1 MNKIYRSNANVRTV
15 DAESR
20 TISGYAVVFNSWSR
34 DLGGFV
40 ELIKP
45 GAITEDLLNRSN
57 IIMNTNH
64 NDEQML
70 ARWVEGRGTL
80 RLELREDGLY
90 FEFEAPETERGNELL
105 WNIRNGNLY
114 ECSFCFSLPMTETCE
129 RWYREDGQL
138 KREISEISG
147 LYDCSIVNT
156 AAYPATSV
164 SNREEVDVEAI
175 VRSLDEADAAAEKAA
190 EEARKAEITA
200 KLDEK
205 ISNFYKNI
213 SL

>member
-1 MNKIYRSNANVRTV
+1 MNKIYRSNSLTTADEN
-15 DAESR
+15 SR
-20 TISGYAVVFNSWSR
+20 TISGYAVVFDSWSR
-34 DLGGFV
+34 DLGGFY
-40 ELIKP
+40 EIIRKS
-45 GAITEDLLNRSN
+45 AITEELLNRSN
-57 IIMNTNH
+57 IIMNINH

-70 ARWVEGRGTL
+70 ARWVEGSGTL

-90 FEFEAPETERGNELL
+90 FEFDAPETERGNELL

-114 ECSFCFSLPMTETCE
+114 ECSFCFSLPNNNTCE

-138 KREISEISG
+138 KREITEIGG

-164 SNREEVDVEAI
+164 ANREEVDVEAI
-175 VRSLDEADAAAEKAA
+175 VRSLDEAEAQEEAAE
-190 EEARKAEITA
+190 EEARKQEIIN

-205 ISNFYKNI
+205 MKTFLNSVNV
-213 SL
+213 